1 MPDYSLIL
9 RKPYP
14 VKIRCL
20 RISKGV
26 TDVEREV
33 RIDWEGRNIG
43 VFAPIDAIDF
53 EQQSLEVLVF
63 DDGGEKIIFRMP
75 GEALNT
81 GEQLWASREWLERSK
96 VE

>member
-1 MPDYSLIL
+1 MKDYSLIL
-9 RKPYP
+9 REPYK

-20 RISKGV
+20 RISRGV
-26 TDVEREV
+26 TPVEREV

-43 VFAPIDAIDF
+43 VFAPIRAIDF
-53 EQQSLEVLVF
+53 ERQALEVLVY
-63 DDGGEKIIFRMP
+63 DDGGEKIIFGMP

-81 GEQLWASREWLERSK
+81 TEQLWASREWLERSR